1 MDNQDNQNCPIN
13 PVANTEYY
21 SPFKESPYKIPHQ
34 GKYLFQS
41 SPFPSNL
48 GINSTPSKK
57 IDYPNVFCTSL
68 GETPLQMNIFS
79 PIPNNPRGDVSYQK
93 SQFQQKGQGFN
104 EFSPFKP
111 LITSPNQ
118 RISDKK

>member
-1 MDNQDNQNCPIN
+1 
-13 PVANTEYY
+13 
-21 SPFKESPYKIPHQ
+21 
-34 GKYLFQS
+34 
-41 SPFPSNL
+41 
-48 GINSTPSKK
+48 
-57 IDYPNVFCTSL
+57 
-68 GETPLQMNIFS
+68 MNIFS

-93 SQFQQKGQGFN
+93 SQFQQKGQGYN